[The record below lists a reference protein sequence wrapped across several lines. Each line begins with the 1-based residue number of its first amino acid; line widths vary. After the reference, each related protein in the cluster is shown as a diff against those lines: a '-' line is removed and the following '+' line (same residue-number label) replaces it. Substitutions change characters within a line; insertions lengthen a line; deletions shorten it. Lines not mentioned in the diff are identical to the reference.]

1 MKNYKY
7 IIIGGGTTAG
17 YAAKE
22 FAEQNIGKG
31 EFASFQLNHF
41 CP

>member
-7 IIIGGGTTAG
+7 VIIGGGTTAG

-22 FAEQNIGKG
+22 FTEQGIGYR
-31 EFASFQLNHF
+31 ELCIISL
-41 CP
+41 